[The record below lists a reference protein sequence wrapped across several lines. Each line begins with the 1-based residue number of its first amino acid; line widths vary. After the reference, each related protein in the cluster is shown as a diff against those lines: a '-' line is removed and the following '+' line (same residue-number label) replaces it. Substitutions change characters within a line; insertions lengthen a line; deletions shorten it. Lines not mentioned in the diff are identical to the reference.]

1 MSRVL
6 TIPSVFGAKK
16 EDDTKKP
23 FEKKKAEVK
32 PAFVKKEEKKEEQ
45 KPNAVGS
52 FNSLYKKNEVKIEDN
67 EPKKEI
73 PNRKLDIPSVF
84 GAKPAADNNLRKTV
98 PVAKNKT
105 FEVKKA
111 DPEPVKKI
119 EKIEKTE
126 EK

>member
-1 MSRVL
+1 MVSRVL

-23 FEKKKAEVK
+23 FEKKIAEVK
-32 PAFVKKEEKKEEQ
+32 PAFVKKEEKKEEP
-45 KPNAVGS
+45 KTNASS
-52 FNSLYKKNEVKIEDN
+52 FNSLYKKTETQTEDN
-67 EPKKEI
+67 EPKKEV

-98 PVAKNKT
+98 PVIKNKT
-105 FEVKKA
+105 IEVKKA

-119 EKIEKTE
+119 
-126 EK
+126 